1 MTNFFKTEG
10 RGILMKQVKI
20 KTLDEKMIELDD
32 EVLTDLSNQLKGNL
46 LKMGDEGYDE
56 AREIFN
62 GMIDKK
68 PALIVRAQGPADVIS
83 AVNFIQEHQLKSSI
97 RAGGHNVSGAAIA
110 EQGLVIDVSKMRS
123 VHVNPEEQTA
133 VVESGALLGDVDH
146 ETAPFNL
153 AAPLGV
159 VSQTG
164 VAGLTLH
171 GGMGWLTRKHGLTI
185 DNLKSIEVVT
195 PDGELVKA
203 SKDNHPDLFWALR
216 GGGGNFGVVTA
227 FEFDLHPV
235 SDPISAVIT
244 VYPLEKTEEVM
255 AFARDYMSSAPE
267 ELMLIADF
275 GRAPA
280 MPGIAEEDQGRPSL
294 ILFGCYFGS
303 QDQAEEIAGPLQ
315 SIVEPIADLSFP
327 LPFKD
332 FQQLLDANFPVGKLY
347 YWKSIYLDEIND
359 EVFDLIEKYVK
370 KQPSPD
376 STTDFYFLD
385 GSMSRVPLEATPF
398 YNRKYPYMVAIQ
410 SNWYGSDKSE
420 ANISWARS
428 FHSELEKL
436 AGEGSYLNITGDLD
450 KRELVLRSAYGDNLE
465 RLKKIKSKYDPDN
478 IMPGLINIS

>member
-1 MTNFFKTEG
+1 
-10 RGILMKQVKI
+10 MKRVKI
-20 KTLDEKMIELDD
+20 ETLDKEKIELDE
-32 EVLTDLSNQLKGNL
+32 EVLTDLSDQLKGNL
-46 LKMGDEGYDE
+46 LKIGDEGYDE
-56 AREIFN
+56 AREVFN

-68 PALIVRAQGPADVIS
+68 PALIVRALGPADVMS
-83 AVNFIQEHQLKSSI
+83 AVNFIQEHQLKNSI
-97 RAGGHNVSGAAIA
+97 RAGGHNVAGSAIA
-110 EQGLVIDVSKMRS
+110 ENGLVIDVSRMNS

-146 ETAPFNL
+146 ETAPFDM
-153 AAPLGV
+153 AVPLGV

-171 GGMGWLTRKHGLTI
+171 GGVGWLSRKHGLTI

-203 SKDNHPDLFWALR
+203 SKENHPDLFWALR

-235 SDPISAVIT
+235 SAPVSALIT
-244 VYPLEKTEEVM
+244 VYPLDKSEEVIT
-255 AFARDYMSSAPE
+255 FARDYMASAPE
-267 ELMLIADF
+267 ELMLIADL

-280 MPGIAEEDQGRPSL
+280 MPGIAEEDQGKPSL

-303 QDQAEEIAGPLQ
+303 QDQAEEITGPLKT
-315 SIVEPIADLSFP
+315 IVEPIADLSFP
-327 LPFKD
+327 VPFKD
-332 FQQLLDANFPVGKLY
+332 FQQLLDASFPVGKLY
-347 YWKSIYLDEIND
+347 YWKSIYLDEINN
-359 EVFDLIEKYVK
+359 EVIDLIEEYVS

-376 STTDFYFLD
+376 TTTDVYFL
-385 GSMSRVPLEATPF
+385 GAAMSQVPLEATPF

-410 SNWYGSDKSE
+410 SNWFDSDKSE

-428 FHSELEKL
+428 FHSDLEEL
-436 AGEGSYLNITGDLD
+436 AGEGRYLNIPGNSGDLD

-465 RLKKIKSKYDPDN
+465 RLKKVKSKYDPDN
-478 IMPGLINIS
+478 IMPGLINISS